1 MSLKAELETW
11 AAALQAYDAEDFEK
25 SLELFSQIADSSKIL
40 TNIGLI
46 YATLGEHEAAVEQ
59 FSAATELDQ
68 YLAVAYF
75 QCGVSNFLLARYDAA
90 YNDFSSALLYLRGNQ
105 YINYD
110 QLGLKFKLFSAEV
123 LFNRGLTQIYMGN
136 PQEGLADMEDA
147 RREKAT
153 EEHGVIDDAI
163 QDRGEGYTV
172 FSIPVGVLYRPAQK
186 KLDNSKA
193 RDFLGKAKLVAAET
207 TNDLFT
213 EFTGVA
219 RLKQGITPSGIFVD
233 DGPNANPA
241 LQRAVT
247 VAASV
252 PKPVNGDDPKPGLQ
266 RAKTTI
272 TVPADARDRIRAANI
287 GAAGGP
293 PPNTPPKTS
302 PTGPS
307 GPGLGRSATSAGAAG
322 RGAGAPVPLGLNGPT
337 RGLSIRKGGSPTAQG
352 AGGRMTEFYDDYLDG
367 YTGEEAAEV
376 PPLPSSEGRVANW
389 VKGAGGP
396 GVGRNGTMRSAA
408 APPSSYAPSAGIS
421 AGGGSMRRKL
431 TRRGTNGRGPA
442 SRAGSSFYGG
452 YEEEE
457 EGYVSGEYEDV
468 FEMVKIRV
476 KLYYREEVRGM
487 ALLPETPYEEFM
499 DMVQRKFG
507 VVPGALGMKFKDEDG
522 GKVTLRDDMDYELA
536 IETARHSAK
545 GRPEGRLEIW
555 CLDE

>member
-59 FSAATELDQ
+59 FTAATELDQ

-90 YNDFSSALLYLRGNQ
+90 YNDFSNALLYLRGNQ
-105 YINYD
+105 FINYE

-136 PQEGLADMEDA
+136 MQEGLADMEDA

-186 KLDNSKA
+186 KLENSKA
-193 RDFLGKAKLVAAET
+193 RDFLGKAKLVAAES

-219 RLKQGITPSGIFVD
+219 RLKQGITPTGIFLE
-233 DGPNANPA
+233 DGPNANPN

-252 PKPVNGDDPKPGLQ
+252 PKPANGDDPKPSPALQ

-272 TVPADARDRIRAANI
+272 TVPADARERIRAAN
-287 GAAGGP
+287 AGGP
-293 PPNTPPKTS
+293 PSTPPKTS
-302 PTGPS
+302 PTGPT
-307 GPGLGRSATSAGAAG
+307 GPGLARSATSAGAG
-322 RGAGAPVPLGLNGPT
+322 RGGAPVPLGLNGPT
-337 RGLSIRKGGSPTAQG
+337 RGLSIRKGGSPTGPSPTGGPGAQG

-367 YTGEEAAEV
+367 YTGEDAAEL
-376 PPLPSSEGRVANW
+376 PPLPNPEVRVANW
-389 VKGAGGP
+389 AK
-396 GVGRNGTMRSAA
+396 GVGRGGRPS
-408 APPSSYAPSAGIS
+408 APPSSYAPSAVMSG
-421 AGGGSMRRKL
+421 AGGSMRRKL
-431 TRRGTNGRGPA
+431 TRRGTTGRGAP
-442 SRAGSSFYGG
+442 SRTGSSFYGG

-457 EGYVSGEYEDV
+457 EGYVSGEYEDI

-476 KLYYREEVRGM
+476 KLHYREEVRGM
-487 ALLPETPYEEFM
+487 ALLPETPYDEFM

-522 GKVTLRDDMDYELA
+522 GKVTLRDEMDYELA

-555 CLDE
+555 CMDE

>member
-11 AAALQAYDAEDFEK
+11 AAALTAYDQEDFEK

-59 FSAATELDQ
+59 FTAATELDQ

-75 QCGVSNFLLARYDAA
+75 QCGVSNFLLTRYDTAF
-90 YNDFSSALLYLRGNQ
+90 NDFSSALLYLRGNQ
-105 YINYD
+105 FINYE

-136 PQEGLADMEDA
+136 AQEGLADMEDA

-186 KLDNSKA
+186 KVENAKA
-193 RDFLGKAKLVAAET
+193 RDFLGKARLVAAES

-219 RLKQGITPSGIFVD
+219 RLKQGITPSNVFID
-233 DGPNANPA
+233 DGPTSN
-241 LQRAVT
+241 LSRAAT
-247 VAASV
+247 VAAPGGVSV
-252 PKPVNGDDPKPGLQ
+252 PKPVGGDNPKPILQ

-272 TVPADARDRIRAANI
+272 NVPPDARERIRAANM
-287 GAAGGP
+287 GGP
-293 PPNTPPKTS
+293 APPAPPKTS
-302 PTGPS
+302 PTAPAA
-307 GPGLGRSATSAGAAG
+307 PALARSATSAGAA
-322 RGAGAPVPLGLNGPT
+322 RGPGAPALGLAGPT
-337 RGLSIRKGGSPTAQG
+337 RGLSIRKGGSPTAPNGPQQG
-352 AGGRMTEFYDDYLDG
+352 GNARMTEFYDEYLDG
-367 YTGEEAAEV
+367 YTGEESNEV
-376 PPLPSSEGRVANW
+376 PPLPSGGEARVANW
-389 VKGAGGP
+389 AK
-396 GVGRNGTMRSAA
+396 GVGRGGRPS
-408 APPSSYAPSAGIS
+408 APPSSY
-421 AGGGSMRRKL
+421 GGSMGGASVRRKL
-431 TRRGTNGRGPA
+431 TRRGTASRGPS
-442 SRAGSSFYGG
+442 SRTASSFYGG

-457 EGYVSGEYEDV
+457 EGYVSGEYEDI

-476 KLYYREEVRGM
+476 KLYYREDVRGM
-487 ALLPETPYEEFM
+487 ALLPETPFEEFM
-499 DMVQRKFG
+499 EMVSRKFG
-507 VVPGALGMKFKDEDG
+507 VVVGAIGMKFKDEDG

-536 IETARHSAK
+536 IETARHNAK

-555 CLDE
+555 CMDE

>member
-59 FSAATELDQ
+59 FTAATELDQ

-75 QCGVSNFLLARYDAA
+75 QCGVSNFLLTRYDAA

-105 YINYD
+105 FINYE
-110 QLGLKFKLFSAEV
+110 QLGLKFKLYSAEV

-136 PQEGLADMEDA
+136 MQEGLADMEDA

-153 EEHGVIDDAI
+153 EEHSVIDDAI

-186 KLDNSKA
+186 KLEGSKT
-193 RDFLGKAKLVAAET
+193 RDYLGKAKLIAAES
-207 TNDLFT
+207 TNDLYT
-213 EFTGVA
+213 EFSGVA
-219 RLKQGITPSGIFVD
+219 RLKQGITPTGIFVE
-233 DGPNANPA
+233 DGPNAG
-241 LQRAVT
+241 LQRAAT
-247 VAASV
+247 VATSV
-252 PKPVNGDDPKPGLQ
+252 PKPANGDDPKPTGLQ

-272 TVPADARDRIRAANI
+272 TVPADARERIRAAGAN
-287 GAAGGP
+287 GAAP
-293 PPNTPPKTS
+293 VTPPKTS
-302 PTGPS
+302 PTTGAP
-307 GPGLGRSATSAGAAG
+307 LARSATSAGTGAG
-322 RGAGAPVPLGLNGPT
+322 RGGAPVPLGLNGPT
-337 RGLSIRKGGSPTAQG
+337 RGLSIRKGGSPTGPSPTGPG
-352 AGGRMTEFYDDYLDG
+352 APNGRMTEFYDDYLEG
-367 YTGEEAAEV
+367 YTGEDAAEV
-376 PPLPSSEGRVANW
+376 PPLPSAEGRVANW
-389 VKGAGGP
+389 AKGIGRGGAARP
-396 GVGRNGTMRSAA
+396 A
-408 APPSSYAPSAGIS
+408 APPSSYAPSTVMGPS
-421 AGGGSMRRKL
+421 GGSMRRKL
-431 TRRGTNGRGPA
+431 TRRGTTGRGAP

-476 KLYYREEVRGM
+476 KLYYREDVRGM
-487 ALLPETPYEEFM
+487 ALLPETPFDEFM

-522 GKVTLRDDMDYELA
+522 GKVTLRDEMDYELA
-536 IETARHSAK
+536 IETARHNAK

-555 CLDE
+555 CMDEPATR

>member
-1 MSLKAELETW
+1 MSLKAEIETW
-11 AAALQAYDAEDFEK
+11 AAALSAYDAEDFEK

-59 FSAATELDQ
+59 FTAATELDQ

-90 YNDFSSALLYLRGNQ
+90 YADFSNALLYLRGNAF
-105 YINYD
+105 INYE
-110 QLGLKFKLFSAEV
+110 QLGLKFKLFAAEV
-123 LFNRGLTQIYMGN
+123 LFNRGLTQIYMGA

-193 RDFLGKAKLVAAET
+193 RDFLGKAKLVAAES
-207 TNDLFT
+207 TNDLYT

-219 RLKQGITPSGIFVD
+219 RLKQGITPTGIFVD

-252 PKPVNGDDPKPGLQ
+252 PKPANGDDPKPPSLQ

-272 TVPADARDRIRAANI
+272 TVPADARDRIRGA
-287 GAAGGP
+287 AAGGP
-293 PPNTPPKTS
+293 PPLTPPKTS
-302 PTGPS
+302 PTGP
-307 GPGLGRSATSAGAAG
+307 GLARSATSGGAG
-322 RGAGAPVPLGLNGPT
+322 RGGAPVPLGLNGPT
-337 RGLSIRKGGSPTAQG
+337 RGLSIRKGGSPTGPGPNNTA
-352 AGGRMTEFYDDYLDG
+352 AGGRMTEFYDDYLEG
-367 YTGEEAAEV
+367 YTGEDAAEV
-376 PPLPSSEGRVANW
+376 PPLPQAGADPRVANW
-389 VKGAGGP
+389 AK
-396 GVGRNGTMRSAA
+396 GVGRGGVPR
-408 APPSSYAPSAGIS
+408 APPSSYAPSAIMS
-421 AGGGSMRRKL
+421 SGGGSMRRRL
-431 TRRGTNGRGPA
+431 TRRGTSGRAAGNA

-476 KLYYREEVRGM
+476 KLYYREDVRGM
-487 ALLPETPYEEFM
+487 ALLPETPYEEFL

-522 GKVTLRDDMDYELA
+522 GKVTLRDEMDYELA
-536 IETARHSAK
+536 IETARHNAK
-545 GRPEGRLEIW
+545 GRPEGRLEVW
-555 CLDE
+555 CMDE

>member
-59 FSAATELDQ
+59 FTAATELDQ

-75 QCGVSNFLLARYDAA
+75 QCGVSNFLLTRYDAA

-105 YINYD
+105 FINYE
-110 QLGLKFKLFSAEV
+110 QLGLKFKLYSAEV

-136 PQEGLADMEDA
+136 MQEGLADMEDA

-186 KLDNSKA
+186 KLENSKA
-193 RDFLGKAKLVAAET
+193 RDFLGKAKLVAAES

-219 RLKQGITPSGIFVD
+219 RLKQGITPTGVFIE
-233 DGPNANPA
+233 DGPGLA
-241 LQRAVT
+241 RAAT
-247 VAASV
+247 VAAPSLNV
-252 PKPVNGDDPKPGLQ
+252 PKPANGDDPKPSPALQ

-272 TVPADARDRIRAANI
+272 TVPADARERIRAANN
-287 GAAGGP
+287 AAAP
-293 PPNTPPKTS
+293 ATPPKTS
-302 PTGPS
+302 PTAPAGPS
-307 GPGLGRSATSAGAAG
+307 LARSATSVGTGAG
-322 RGAGAPVPLGLNGPT
+322 RGAPVPVGLNGPT
-337 RGLSIRKGGSPTAQG
+337 RGLSIRKGGSPTGPSPPAQG
-352 AGGRMTEFYDDYLDG
+352 QQAGGRMTEFYDDYLDG
-367 YTGEEAAEV
+367 YTGDAAEDVPV
-376 PPLPSSEGRVANW
+376 PPLPGADGRVANW
-389 VKGAGGP
+389 AK
-396 GVGRNGTMRSAA
+396 GVGRGARPS
-408 APPSSYAPSAGIS
+408 APPSSFGGSIG
-421 AGGGSMRRKL
+421 AGGGSVRRKL
-431 TRRGTNGRGPA
+431 TRRGT
-442 SRAGSSFYGG
+442 SRANSRAASSFYGG

-476 KLYYREEVRGM
+476 KLYYREDVRGM
-487 ALLPETPYEEFM
+487 ALLPETPFEEFV
-499 DMVQRKFG
+499 DMVTRKFG
-507 VVPGALGMKFKDEDG
+507 VVPGGLGMKFKDEDG
-522 GKVTLRDDMDYELA
+522 GKVTLRDEMDYELA
-536 IETARHSAK
+536 IETARHNAK

-555 CLDE
+555 CMDE